1 MTAFILL
8 GVAFALAFANG
19 ANDVSKGVATL
30 VGSGVADC
38 RRATLWGAG
47 WTAVGGALGFLFS
60 GAMIATFAH
69 GLLAT
74 GATPS
79 LAAALATIGG
89 AAAWVLIA
97 TRTGLPVSTTHAIV
111 GSLVGVASLAYG
123 LGAVQ
128 WAALWSKVA
137 LPLVASPV
145 AALALT
151 ALALRTRLGSRADC
165 VCAGL
170 EPAAVA
176 VGSSAALVPGAL
188 RLHLVAGTTRACAVH
203 RPDAL
208 RLTLDQL
215 HWMTSAG
222 TSLARAMN
230 DAPKMVALLVAASA
244 LAGVGVPMAW
254 LFAVVT
260 VAMVGGSLTAGRRVT
275 RLLAEKVT
283 RMDHRGG
290 FAANLITAALVIAGA
305 VRGLPMSTTHVASGG
320 IIGASSGNGS
330 LNRAT
335 LRDVALAWVVT
346 LPGAAAL
353 GMVVYGIA
361 RALGA

>member
-1 MTAFILL
+1 MTAFILVA
-8 GVAFALAFANG
+8 VAFVLAFANG

-38 RRATLWGAG
+38 RRALLWGAG

-60 GAMIATFAH
+60 RAMIATFAH
-69 GLLAT
+69 DLLGT
-74 GATPS
+74 GAAPS
-79 LAAALATIGG
+79 LAAALATICG

-111 GSLVGVASLAYG
+111 GSLVGVGTLAYG
-123 LGAVQ
+123 AGAIQ
-128 WAALWSKVA
+128 WTALWSKIA

-145 AALALT
+145 AAFVLT
-151 ALALRTRLGSRADC
+151 ALVLRTRLASRADC
-165 VCAGL
+165 VCASL

-176 VGSSAALVPGAL
+176 AGSSAVLVPGAL
-188 RLHLVAGTTRACAVH
+188 QLHLSAGATPGCAVH
-203 RPDAL
+203 RPEAL

-215 HWMTSAG
+215 HWLTSGG

-244 LAGVGVPMAW
+244 LAGGGIPVLW

-283 RMDHRGG
+283 TMDHRGG
-290 FAANLITAALVIAGA
+290 FVANLITAALVIAGA

-320 IIGASSGNGS
+320 IIGASSGSGS
-330 LNRAT
+330 LNRGT
-335 LRDVALAWVVT
+335 LRDIALAWLVT

-353 GMVVYGIA
+353 GVAAYGIA
-361 RALGA
+361 RILGA